1 MCINYYSL
9 SVPQFTVVV
18 VVCCICACKYT
29 SEWGCACMRKS
40 VHCVCIVTAFVLV
53 SASFMHTLITTD
65 ACRDGCQAR
74 GYGNVRVDK

>member
-1 MCINYYSL
+1 MHA
-9 SVPQFTVVV
+9 Q
-18 VVCCICACKYT
+18 ICAF
-29 SEWGCACMRKS
+29 ACDVTM
-40 VHCVCIVTAFVLV
+40 HCVCIVTAFVLV

>member
-40 VHCVCIVTAFVLV
+40 VHLHAMLQCTVFAL
-53 SASFMHTLITTD
+53 
-65 ACRDGCQAR
+65 
-74 GYGNVRVDK
+74 